1 MEKISEK
8 EKKRDLKEED
18 KKEEVS
24 KQEEVRTKRRRS
36 KSKKRREK
44 KHVRTEKCTI
54 PPTLEEIDE
63 RIKGSYLE
71 TMNFAS
77 FKPLTEIEGRIQ
89 CPKCKSNRK
98 FYCYACYVPLARD
111 VPQLKLPV
119 NFTVLKHPG
128 EKMGKSSIIASKII
142 APDNVTI
149 HNSLEISE
157 FDYDSTILLFPKE
170 DSVPITSM
178 PKETLESVKNVVLID
193 STWLQVNKFLQN
205 ENVSKLKTVVINTEK
220 TIFWRYQRG
229 VTDKNLS
236 TIEAMYFF
244 MRDYDKV
251 MSEKDYD
258 GKYDNLLYF
267 YAYTYAL
274 IQNEYKKGLK
284 KDKEFKTIK
293 GYVKEKSEEDN
304 KEGSG

>member
-1 MEKISEK
+1 MKEE
-8 EKKRDLKEED
+8 EKKTEEEPR
-18 KKEEVS
+18 K
-24 KQEEVRTKRRRS
+24 KRRRS
-36 KSKKRREK
+36 KSAKKREK
-44 KHVRTEKCTI
+44 KHIRTEKCTI
-54 PPTLEEIDE
+54 PPTEEEIQE

-71 TMNFAS
+71 TMNFDS
-77 FKPLTEIEGRIQ
+77 FEPLREIKGRIK
-89 CPKCKSNRK
+89 CPKCSSNRK

-111 VPQLKLPV
+111 VPQIKLPV
-119 NFTVLKHPG
+119 DFTILKHPG
-128 EKMGKSSIIASKII
+128 EKMGKSSIIASKVI

-149 HNSLEISE
+149 HNSLEIND
-157 FDYDSTILLFPKE
+157 FDYDNTILLFPTE
-170 DSVPITSM
+170 ESVPITSM
-178 PKETLESVKNVVLID
+178 PKVDLEKVKNVVLID
-193 STWLQVNKFLQN
+193 STWLQVSKFLQN
-205 ENVSKLKTVVINTEK
+205 EKVSKLKTVVINTEK

-251 MSEKDYD
+251 MNEQDYN

-284 KDKEFKTIK
+284 KGRDFKTIK
-293 GYVKEKSEEDN
+293 GYVKDDQEE
-304 KEGSG
+304 KEGDKIPKTE